1 MRGMSSRQGD
11 ATNRVP
17 ATPPVGL
24 ALAGG
29 ASEGAIYEIGAI
41 RALDEAI
48 EGLDLNHLG
57 VYVGVSA
64 GGFLVACLANGL
76 DTAQM
81 CRAIVKTEPGEHP
94 FVPEIFFQPA
104 LREYGRRLASVPK
117 LLGEAIGSYVTRRE
131 KRLLDALT
139 VLGRTLPVALFDNEA
154 VREYVSKIFSIKGR
168 TDDFRRLDRRL
179 VVVATDLESAE
190 STRFGEPG
198 WDHVPISRAV
208 QASTALPGLY
218 TPVEINGRYYVDGVL
233 LKTMHASVAIE
244 AGAKLVFCV
253 NPVVPVDLR
262 PAERVN
268 RFPRGFLAHRGLAAV
283 LSQTAKTLIRSR
295 MEMGLRAYDSR
306 YPDADI
312 VLVEPRRDDYENFFS
327 NIFSFASRRAVCA
340 RAYQATRQHLLE
352 RKDEIGPILEKHG
365 LRLRV
370 EALEG
375 ERDLWVSVGL
385 PEVSSHE
392 SARADREVLG
402 ELEGVLERVER
413 LASRRALEAGA

>member
-1 MRGMSSRQGD
+1 MKSMSSQHRQV
-11 ATNRVP
+11 AP
-17 ATPPVGL
+17 AVGL

-29 ASEGAIYEIGAI
+29 ASEGAIYEIGAM
-41 RALDEAI
+41 RALDEALD
-48 EGLDLNHLG
+48 GLDLNQLG

-76 DTAQM
+76 TTDQM
-81 CRAIVKTEPGEHP
+81 CRAIVKSEPGEHP

-131 KRLLDALT
+131 KRLVDALT
-139 VLGRTLPVALFDNEA
+139 VLGRSLPVALFDNAA
-154 VREYVSKIFSIKGR
+154 VGEYVRKIFSIKNR

-190 STRFGEPG
+190 ATRFGEPG
-198 WDHVPISRAV
+198 WDHVPISKAV

-218 TPVEINGRYYVDGVL
+218 TPVEINGRFYVDGVL
-233 LKTMHASVAIE
+233 LKTLHASVALD
-244 AGAKLVFCV
+244 AGAKLVFCI

-268 RFPRGFLAHRGLAAV
+268 RFPPGFLARRGLAAV

-295 MEMGLRAYDSR
+295 MEMGLRAYDTR
-306 YPDADI
+306 YPDAD
-312 VLVEPRRDDYENFFS
+312 VLLIEPRRDDYDNFFS
-327 NIFSFASRRAVCA
+327 NIFSFASRRAVCE
-340 RAYQATRQHLLE
+340 RAYQATRAHLWE
-352 RKDEIGPILEKHG
+352 RREEIAPILEKHG

-370 EALEG
+370 EALKG
-375 ERDLWVSVGL
+375 ERDLWQSVGL
-385 PEVSSHE
+385 PEVSKQE
-392 SARADREVLG
+392 RPRADREVLG
-402 ELEGVLERVER
+402 ELEGMLERIER
-413 LASRRALEAGA
+413 LAVERGL